1 MTIAYIRT
9 YSNKQQ
15 TESQKNA
22 IEQFAKAKK
31 IEIDKWLKDAKN
43 SPKGK
48 NRLEDVIKNLQEGDI
63 LIVADVTR
71 LSRKLMEI
79 MHLILLCLEKK
90 VTLYCIK
97 EGYSFEDD
105 VDSKTLAFT
114 FGLVSEIESKLIS
127 ARTKEALTA
136 SKNKGT
142 KLGRPLGSPKTEFL
156 LSQKNQIE
164 RELKEETGIEVLDT
178 DELEVINPCLFST
191 PGMTDESNA
200 LVKIVLNRDTLTGM
214 SQDGAEGSECFDGF
228 SFLTKEQAQKILKD
242 GVDEYGIFYS
252 VYTWTALTYFVAD
265 MWNRNPIYKCI
276 KK

>member
-31 IEIDKWLKDAKN
+31 
-43 SPKGK
+43 
-48 NRLEDVIKNLQEGDI
+48 GDI

-79 MHLILLCLEKK
+79 MHLILLCIEKK
-90 VTLYCIK
+90 VALYCIK
-97 EGYSFEDD
+97 EGYSFEDN
-105 VDSKTLAFT
+105 VNSKTLAFT

-156 LSQKNQIE
+156 LSQKSQIE
-164 RELKEETGIEVLDT
+164 RELKEENATYAELADYYKVSLSGFKRFIRENIPNLPSRRKKKNDT
-178 DELEVINPCLFST
+178 E
-191 PGMTDESNA
+191 
-200 LVKIVLNRDTLTGM
+200 
-214 SQDGAEGSECFDGF
+214 
-228 SFLTKEQAQKILKD
+228 
-242 GVDEYGIFYS
+242 
-252 VYTWTALTYFVAD
+252 
-265 MWNRNPIYKCI
+265 
-276 KK
+276 

>member
-43 SPKGK
+43 SSKEK

-63 LIVADVTR
+63 LIVADVT
-71 LSRKLMEI
+71 
-79 MHLILLCLEKK
+79 
-90 VTLYCIK
+90 
-97 EGYSFEDD
+97 
-105 VDSKTLAFT
+105 
-114 FGLVSEIESKLIS
+114 LIS

-156 LSQKNQIE
+156 LSQKSQIE
-164 RELKEETGIEVLDT
+164 RELKEENATYAELADYYKVSLSGFKRFIRENIPNLPSRRKKKNDT
-178 DELEVINPCLFST
+178 E
-191 PGMTDESNA
+191 
-200 LVKIVLNRDTLTGM
+200 
-214 SQDGAEGSECFDGF
+214 
-228 SFLTKEQAQKILKD
+228 
-242 GVDEYGIFYS
+242 
-252 VYTWTALTYFVAD
+252 
-265 MWNRNPIYKCI
+265 
-276 KK
+276 

>member
-43 SPKGK
+43 SSKEK
-48 NRLEDVIKNLQEGDI
+48 NRLEDVIK
-63 LIVADVTR
+63 
-71 LSRKLMEI
+71 K
-79 MHLILLCLEKK
+79 
-90 VTLYCIK
+90 
-97 EGYSFEDD
+97 
-105 VDSKTLAFT
+105 

-156 LSQKNQIE
+156 LSQKSQIE
-164 RELKEETGIEVLDT
+164 RELKEENATYAELADYYKVSLSGFKRFIRENIPNLPSRRKKKNDT
-178 DELEVINPCLFST
+178 E
-191 PGMTDESNA
+191 
-200 LVKIVLNRDTLTGM
+200 
-214 SQDGAEGSECFDGF
+214 
-228 SFLTKEQAQKILKD
+228 
-242 GVDEYGIFYS
+242 
-252 VYTWTALTYFVAD
+252 
-265 MWNRNPIYKCI
+265 
-276 KK
+276 

>member
-43 SPKGK
+43 SSKEK

-63 LIVADVTR
+63 LIVADVT
-71 LSRKLMEI
+71 
-79 MHLILLCLEKK
+79 ILLCIEKK
-90 VTLYCIK
+90 VALYCIK
-97 EGYSFEDD
+97 EGYSFEDN
-105 VDSKTLAFT
+105 VNSKTLAFT

-127 ARTKEALTA
+127 ARTKEALTV

-156 LSQKNQIE
+156 LSQKSQIE
-164 RELKEETGIEVLDT
+164 RELKEENATYAELADYYKVSLSGFKRFIRENIPNLPSRRKKKNDT
-178 DELEVINPCLFST
+178 E
-191 PGMTDESNA
+191 
-200 LVKIVLNRDTLTGM
+200 
-214 SQDGAEGSECFDGF
+214 
-228 SFLTKEQAQKILKD
+228 
-242 GVDEYGIFYS
+242 
-252 VYTWTALTYFVAD
+252 
-265 MWNRNPIYKCI
+265 
-276 KK
+276 

>member
-43 SPKGK
+43 SSKEK

-79 MHLILLCLEKK
+79 MHLILLCIEKK
-90 VTLYCIK
+90 VALYCIK
-97 EGYSFEDD
+97 EGYSFEDN
-105 VDSKTLAFT
+105 VNSKTLAFT

-156 LSQKNQIE
+156 LSQKSQIE
-164 RELKEETGIEVLDT
+164 RELKEENATYA
-178 DELEVINPCLFST
+178 ELADYYKVSLSGFKQEGKRKTIPNKYKKRDFQIYLKIISIMF
-191 PGMTDESNA
+191 N
-200 LVKIVLNRDTLTGM
+200 KIVEFLFCADIIKTPKVFCLT
-214 SQDGAEGSECFDGF
+214 F
-228 SFLTKEQAQKILKD
+228 
-242 GVDEYGIFYS
+242 GVHYM
-252 VYTWTALTYFVAD
+252 TYFLLS
-265 MWNRNPIYKCI
+265 NKSYPIYYLFI
-276 KK
+276 SASIASNSGPMFRL

>member
-43 SPKGK
+43 SSKEK

-79 MHLILLCLEKK
+79 MHLILLCIEK
-90 VTLYCIK
+90 
-97 EGYSFEDD
+97 
-105 VDSKTLAFT
+105 
-114 FGLVSEIESKLIS
+114 
-127 ARTKEALTA
+127 
-136 SKNKGT
+136 

-156 LSQKNQIE
+156 LSQKSQIE
-164 RELKEETGIEVLDT
+164 RELKEENATYAELADYYKVSLSGFKRFIRENIPNLPSRRKKKNDT
-178 DELEVINPCLFST
+178 E
-191 PGMTDESNA
+191 
-200 LVKIVLNRDTLTGM
+200 
-214 SQDGAEGSECFDGF
+214 
-228 SFLTKEQAQKILKD
+228 
-242 GVDEYGIFYS
+242 
-252 VYTWTALTYFVAD
+252 
-265 MWNRNPIYKCI
+265 
-276 KK
+276 

>member
-43 SPKGK
+43 SSKEK

-63 LIVADVTR
+63 L
-71 LSRKLMEI
+71 MEI
-79 MHLILLCLEKK
+79 MHLILLCIEKK
-90 VTLYCIK
+90 VALYCIK
-97 EGYSFEDD
+97 EGYSFEDN
-105 VDSKTLAFT
+105 VNSKTLAFT

-156 LSQKNQIE
+156 LSQKSQIE
-164 RELKEETGIEVLDT
+164 RELKEENATYAELADYYKVSLSGFKRFIRENIPNLPSRRKKKNDT
-178 DELEVINPCLFST
+178 E
-191 PGMTDESNA
+191 
-200 LVKIVLNRDTLTGM
+200 
-214 SQDGAEGSECFDGF
+214 
-228 SFLTKEQAQKILKD
+228 
-242 GVDEYGIFYS
+242 
-252 VYTWTALTYFVAD
+252 
-265 MWNRNPIYKCI
+265 
-276 KK
+276 

>member
-43 SPKGK
+43 SSKEK

-63 LIVADVTR
+63 LIVA
-71 LSRKLMEI
+71 
-79 MHLILLCLEKK
+79 
-90 VTLYCIK
+90 
-97 EGYSFEDD
+97 
-105 VDSKTLAFT
+105 
-114 FGLVSEIESKLIS
+114 GLVSEIESKLIS

-156 LSQKNQIE
+156 LSQKSQIE
-164 RELKEETGIEVLDT
+164 RELKEENATYAELADYYKVSLSGFKRFIRENIPNLPSRRKKKNDT
-178 DELEVINPCLFST
+178 E
-191 PGMTDESNA
+191 
-200 LVKIVLNRDTLTGM
+200 
-214 SQDGAEGSECFDGF
+214 
-228 SFLTKEQAQKILKD
+228 
-242 GVDEYGIFYS
+242 
-252 VYTWTALTYFVAD
+252 
-265 MWNRNPIYKCI
+265 
-276 KK
+276 

>member
-43 SPKGK
+43 SSKEK

-79 MHLILLCLEKK
+79 MHLILLCIEKK
-90 VTLYCIK
+90 VALYCIK
-97 EGYSFEDD
+97 EGYSFEDN
-105 VDSKTLAFT
+105 VNSKTLAFT

-136 SKNKGT
+136 SKNKVRTSFG
-142 KLGRPLGSPKTEFL
+142 KPQNRISPFPEKPDR
-156 LSQKNQIE
+156 KRIE
-164 RELKEETGIEVLDT
+164 R
-178 DELEVINPCLFST
+178 
-191 PGMTDESNA
+191 
-200 LVKIVLNRDTLTGM
+200 R
-214 SQDGAEGSECFDGF
+214 
-228 SFLTKEQAQKILKD
+228 
-242 GVDEYGIFYS
+242 
-252 VYTWTALTYFVAD
+252 
-265 MWNRNPIYKCI
+265 KCNI
-276 KK
+276 CRISRLL